1 MNIKKISSILLL
13 SLTLVSCST
22 NNEVNID
29 ILKNYAIPAISS
41 IPVIF
46 KVDLPNVNNITYD
59 VLSTI
64 GHIDSKK
71 QNEVKIFN
79 ENDEIH
85 WSAYDYEI
93 KDENN
98 LYYRYGFI
106 EGLIKKDQE
115 TKGYFLLGIRNHEE
129 DLSSGYYEYKVEVI
143 STLYDESLS
152 LEEINTRLSNDKS
165 SYSSSII

>member
-13 SLTLVSCST
+13 SLALVSCST

-29 ILKNYAIPAISS
+29 ILKNYDSPAISS

-46 KVDLPNVNNITYD
+46 KVDLPNVNNVTYD

-64 GHIDSKK
+64 GHIEDKER
-71 QNEVKIFN
+71 NEVKVVN

-98 LYYRYGFI
+98 QYYRYGFI
-106 EGLIKKDQE
+106 EGLIKKDRE

-129 DLSSGYYEYKVEVI
+129 DLSSSYYEYKVEVI

-152 LEEINTRLSNDKS
+152 LEEINTRLNKDKS
-165 SYSSSII
+165 SYSSKF